1 MKVKEMIAMLSTY
14 NGDMDLLIT
23 DGYDCRYYEGNYSVV
38 EFEGA
43 VEIRRAGGY
52 LSSEFENIV
61 EI

>member
-1 MKVKEMIAMLSTY
+1 MKVKEMIAILSTY
-14 NGDMDLLIT
+14 NCDMDVLIT
-23 DGYDCRYYEGNYSVV
+23 DGHDCRYYEGNYSVV

-43 VEIRRAGGY
+43 VDIGIGGC

>member
-1 MKVKEMIAMLSTY
+1 MIAMLSTY

-23 DGYDCRYYEGNYSVV
+23 DGYDCRCYEGNYSVV

-43 VEIRRAGGY
+43 VDIGIGGC

>member
-43 VEIRRAGGY
+43 VDIGIVGC